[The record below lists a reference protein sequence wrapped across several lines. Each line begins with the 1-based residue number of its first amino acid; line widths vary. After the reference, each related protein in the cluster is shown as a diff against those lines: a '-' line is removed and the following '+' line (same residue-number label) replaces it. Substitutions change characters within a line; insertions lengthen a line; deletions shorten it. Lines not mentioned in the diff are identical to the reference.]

1 MSTGI
6 LVITHPGIGHALV
19 DNARQILR
27 NLPLK
32 IEAFEVP
39 SDADLDALLP
49 AASGALRRV
58 DAGDGVLILV
68 DMYGAPPSQLAQKL
82 TQLGTPCKR
91 VAGASLPMLLR
102 VMNYPEHDLAQLQST
117 ASLGGRNAVLL
128 DDPL

>member
-32 IEAFEVP
+32 AEAFEVP
-39 SDADLDALLP
+39 FDTDPDTLLP

-58 DAGDGVLILV
+58 DTGDGVLILV
-68 DMYGAPPSQLAQKL
+68 DMYGAAPSQLAQKL

-102 VMNYPEHDLAQLQST
+102 VMNYPEQDLAQLQST